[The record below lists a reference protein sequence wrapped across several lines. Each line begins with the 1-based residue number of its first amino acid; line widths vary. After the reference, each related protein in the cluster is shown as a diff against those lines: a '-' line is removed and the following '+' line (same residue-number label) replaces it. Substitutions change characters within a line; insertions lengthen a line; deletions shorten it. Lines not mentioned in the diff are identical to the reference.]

1 MDSPADSCWAAPF
14 CAKCAYFECLNLGVQ
29 STRDS
34 EVVSC
39 CITSWILAKTDRWV
53 VENDR
58 MEIAAGG
65 SSSDVRLRKTIPVR

>member
-1 MDSPADSCWAAPF
+1 MTVEEKVTPLVNESRAIRKLSLAASH
-14 CAKCAYFECLNLGVQ
+14 LGYWD
-29 STRDS
+29 T
-34 EVVSC
+34 
-39 CITSWILAKTDRWV
+39 KTDRWV

>member
-1 MDSPADSCWAAPF
+1 MTVQEKVTQLVNESRAIHKLSLAASH
-14 CAKCAYFECLNLGVQ
+14 LGYWD
-29 STRDS
+29 T
-34 EVVSC
+34 
-39 CITSWILAKTDRWV
+39 KTGRWV